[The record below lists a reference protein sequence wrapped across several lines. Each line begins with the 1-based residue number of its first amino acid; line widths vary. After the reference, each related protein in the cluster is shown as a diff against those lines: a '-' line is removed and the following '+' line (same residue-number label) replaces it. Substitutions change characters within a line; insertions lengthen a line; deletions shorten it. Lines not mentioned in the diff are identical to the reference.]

1 MSYNMPTSRV
11 NMDSIGLS
19 SLSSSGFSIGT
30 SENQSAMFKYIEGQ
44 KWKKLR
50 KILARNAGKEQ
61 RTERDE
67 SGLSLLGMALGFE
80 APLDIIKAILAM
92 DPAQAGS
99 RDFYGATPLHVAC
112 LNGASL
118 EAVLYLLL
126 TKKELA
132 STLDKDRRIP
142 LHHAVECLCRN
153 EIDFDQG
160 LEVINALLNAHPSSI
175 HHSDKHRD
183 SPIDLVQ
190 LARIDTES
198 DSKDSKRLEKL
209 YSILRDMGVEVYK
222 TKKLRWEAIGYTHK
236 LISTDH
242 LSKGTSSTFGSSV
255 ASSHITN
262 FTNRESVGGMDVST
276 VGGDFEDPMKL
287 AQKDKATATQL
298 AANQLATILQESSA
312 SDPLDASS
320 KSSPNLSASEKK
332 VKKKK
337 GFLFWKK
344 A

>member
-1 MSYNMPTSRV
+1 MS
-11 NMDSIGLS
+11 SIGPS
-19 SLSSSGFSIGT
+19 SISSSGFSIGT

-44 KWKKLR
+44 KWVKLR

-80 APLDIIKAILAM
+80 APLDVIKAILEM

-118 EAVLYLLL
+118 EAVLYLLG

-132 STLDKDRRIP
+132 STPDKDRRIP

-160 LEVINALLNAHPSSI
+160 LEIVNALINAHSQSI

-190 LARIDTES
+190 LARIDTEP
-198 DSKDSKRLEKL
+198 DSTDAKRLEKL
-209 YSILRDMGVEVYK
+209 YSVLRDMSVKVYK
-222 TKKLRWEAIGYTHK
+222 TKKLRWEAVGYTHK
-236 LISTDH
+236 LKSTDH
-242 LSKGTSSTFGSSV
+242 LSKGTASTQGCSV
-255 ASSHITN
+255 ASSHVTN
-262 FTNRESVGGMDVST
+262 FTNRESVGGMDLST
-276 VGGDFEDPMKL
+276 LGGDFEDKPEPKKL
-287 AQKDKATATQL
+287 APRDKCSGIK
-298 AANQLATILQESSA
+298 LATILQLSIA
-312 SDPLDASS
+312 SDQSDTSS
-320 KSSPNLSASEKK
+320 KKSPKTSQSEKK
-332 VKKKK
+332 VKKNKFK
-337 GFLFWKK
+337 FWKK
-344 A
+344 T

>member
-1 MSYNMPTSRV
+1 MPTSRV

-132 STLDKDRRIP
+132 STPDKDRRIP

-190 LARIDTES
+190 LARIDTDP
-198 DSKDSKRLEKL
+198 DSTDSKRLEKL

-262 FTNRESVGGMDVST
+262 FTNRESVGGMDLST
-276 VGGDFEDPMKL
+276 VGGDFEDKNDPMKL